1 MRFPC
6 VVGAALD
13 HDLAG
18 FYPRFAAFEDE
29 RYLPLQQADDIER
42 VGLVHPRM
50 ARLVNDVPFSA
61 NRGKGGAGGGVER
74 GFGHAGRGRLHD
86 EPADLNIAGARAE
99 DRSAIAAVAVVLW
112 VERAGSDILPYLE
125 QPADI
130 RITRAG
136 RRATVEDNDRLPTGI
151 VSGDDAAHYGFEIG
165 HGFSRCYRGR
175 CLPHVSN
182 YCADTLLALNISEK
196 IEVGYCLVNVR
207 FP

>member
-6 VVGAALD
+6 VVRSALD
-13 HDLAG
+13 DDLAG
-18 FYPRFAAFEDE
+18 LYPRFAAFEDE
-29 RYLPLQQADDIER
+29 RHLPLQQADDVER

-50 ARLVNDVPFSA
+50 ARLVDDVPFSA

-74 GFGHAGRGRLHD
+74 GFGHAGRRRLHD

-112 VERAGSDILPYLE
+112 VERAGSDIFPYLE

-136 RRATVEDNDRLPTGI
+136 GRATVEDDDRLPVGI
-151 VSGDDAAHYGFEIG
+151 VSGDNAAHHGFEIG
-165 HGFSRCYRGR
+165 HGFSRCYRGS
-175 CLPHVSN
+175 CFLP
-182 YCADTLLALNISEK
+182 
-196 IEVGYCLVNVR
+196 R
-207 FP
+207 